1 MLYSARLKE
10 RVARE
15 NSAVIVA
22 MARLMAETFDGGGR
36 VLFCGNGAVQL
47 MRSILQPN

>member
-1 MLYSARLKE
+1 MVLDTMLYSARLKE

-22 MARLMAETFDGGGR
+22 MARLMAETFDGEDGCFLRERGQ
-36 VLFCGNGAVQL
+36 C
-47 MRSILQPN
+47 S